1 MMFAGSTM
9 GVKLKLW
16 SLSSEDADSKL
27 IGLLVWGDENS
38 YAISKELLE
47 DLEIVDWPFNF
58 CDPNWK
64 CHIKL
69 KLKRLIKIGAEAFV
83 ISILE
88 HDYVSTI
95 NKWKQVAT
103 THHPL
108 ICDKKDVLIL
118 PHLNS
123 DDPDFENCLHYSIVR
138 SNLPCTSK
146 LGTLEILE
154 LIWRQPFCQQKFYKN
169 TIELLIN

>member
-1 MMFAGSTM
+1 
-9 GVKLKLW
+9 
-16 SLSSEDADSKL
+16 
-27 IGLLVWGDENS
+27 
-38 YAISKELLE
+38 
-47 DLEIVDWPFNF
+47 
-58 CDPNWK
+58 
-64 CHIKL
+64 
-69 KLKRLIKIGAEAFV
+69 LKRLIKIGAEAFV

-154 LIWRQPFCQQKFYKN
+154 LI
-169 TIELLIN
+169 